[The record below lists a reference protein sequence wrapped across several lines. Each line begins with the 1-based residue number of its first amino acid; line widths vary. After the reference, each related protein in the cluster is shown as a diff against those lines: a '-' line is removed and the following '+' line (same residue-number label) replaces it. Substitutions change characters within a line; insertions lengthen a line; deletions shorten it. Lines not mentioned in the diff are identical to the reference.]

1 MTLWG
6 TESLTT
12 IMADALFEGVF
23 EATAARV
30 AVHEPGTAR
39 FAAVNPA
46 YADALGGDPQAL
58 EGQSLADIAA
68 QDATALTGAIER
80 ALNGDPERV
89 ETLVRDSNGATRE
102 ITLQLDTITDG
113 EQVRLI
119 STIRSVGDRTDET
132 APTPSERRLEV
143 ALAGTDT
150 GVWEWDMASDAVI
163 WTESME
169 RLFGLEPGT
178 FGGTFEDFAE
188 RVHPEDLST
197 VQTAIENAIESGEMF
212 QTEYRI
218 EREDGEKRWV
228 NARGELQETADG
240 AGRIVGI
247 VTDITDRKRTEQAL
261 RQQEDRYR
269 QLVERLPDAHYT
281 IDSDWRITF
290 CNEALA
296 NRLERT
302 VEEIQGTHIRDLL
315 PEVEDTV
322 IERTFQRVMETGV
335 PETFEYQYE
344 SGRWVRIQAYPY
356 DDGVAA
362 VSTDISDQREEL
374 LSILDATPIVVYRFD
389 RDGVFQD
396 VRGEMLSRLGIEP
409 DDLIGESIFE
419 SYAENEPVIAA
430 ARRALTGESFRY
442 TATLGDITLETH
454 YKPVRT
460 DGKVTS
466 VIGVSMD
473 VTELQ
478 RQRGRME
485 FFNSILRHDV
495 LNGMTVIKM
504 RAELL
509 ADELDGDQAQYAQ
522 TIIDWCNTTTEVTKR
537 VRRVVETLATPDEEH
552 RLEPIDVSA
561 ILRRKTHELGNAYPE
576 VTFETAVPEQV
587 RVRADELLS
596 DVLGNVLTNSLQHN
610 DTDGLRIETAVETA
624 ADTVQIRIADNGVG
638 IEDDRKKSVFR
649 RGETSHA
656 KETGSGFGLFFVD
669 VMIEKYG
676 GDVRI
681 EDSDAGGACFVIEL
695 STEGELR

>member
-1 MTLWG
+1 
-6 TESLTT
+6 
-12 IMADALFEGVF
+12 MADPLFERVF

-30 AVHEPGTAR
+30 AVHEPNTAR

-46 YADALGGDPQAL
+46 YADALGDDPQAL
-58 EGQSLADIAA
+58 EGQSLLDIAA
-68 QDATALTGAIER
+68 QDGTALTGAIER
-80 ALNGDPERV
+80 ALSGDSEQV
-89 ETLVRDSNGATRE
+89 ETLLKGSSGVARE
-102 ITLQLDTITDG
+102 ITMELDTITEG
-113 EQVRLI
+113 EQVRLVSSI
-119 STIRSVGDRTDET
+119 SSIGDPTDEA

-150 GVWEWDMASDAVI
+150 GVWEWDMASDTVI

-178 FGGTFEDFAE
+178 FGGTFEDFVKW
-188 RVHPEDLST
+188 VHPEDLSA

-218 EREDGEKRWV
+218 ERTDGEKRWV
-228 NARGELQETADG
+228 HARGELQETVDG

-247 VTDITDRKRTEQAL
+247 VTDITDRKRTERAL
-261 RQQEDRYR
+261 RQQEKQYR

-322 IERTFQRVMETGV
+322 VERTFQRVMETGV
-335 PETFEYQYE
+335 PETFEYQHE
-344 SGRWVRIQAYPY
+344 SGRWVRVQVYPY
-356 DDGVAA
+356 ADGVAA
-362 VSTDISDQREEL
+362 VSTDVSDQREEL

-396 VRGEMLSRLGIEP
+396 VRGEMLSRLGLEP
-409 DDLIGESIFE
+409 DDLIGDTIFE
-419 SYAENEPVIAA
+419 AYAGNDHVIAA
-430 ARRALTGESFRY
+430 AKRALSGESFRY
-442 TATLGDITLETH
+442 TATLDDITFETH

-460 DGKVTS
+460 DGEVTS

-478 RQRGRME
+478 RQRERME

-509 ADELDGDQAQYAQ
+509 ADELDGDHAQYAQ
-522 TIIDWCNTTTEVTKR
+522 TIVDWCNTTTEVTKR

-561 ILRRKTHELGNAYPE
+561 ILRRKVHELGNAYPE
-576 VTFETAVPEQV
+576 VTFETAVPDQV

-596 DVLGNVLTNSLQHN
+596 DVLGNVLTNSLEHN

-624 ADTVQIRIADNGVG
+624 ADTVQIRIADDGVG
-638 IEDDRKKSVFR
+638 IEDDRKRSVFR

-676 GDVRI
+676 GEVRI
-681 EDSDAGGACFVIEL
+681 EDSGAGGACFVVEL
-695 STEGELR
+695 SLAGEH